1 MEGGNEP
8 MSQTPTINGIGNAHP
23 HLTTPTPEGPP
34 RYVHR
39 QRLNAELDA
48 ATHGPVTLVSAPA
61 GWGKS
66 VALSAWA
73 RTRTAGRVV
82 WLDASAA
89 DHAEM
94 LRLTLDRFTDGDADP
109 AGPAD
114 VEGHR
119 RRAGEPSRSSEPLV
133 IVLDDCDRVADPEV
147 LALTERIIAAHDGRL
162 HVVLACRTDPLLPL
176 HRWRVSGDLSEIRMD
191 ELAFTIAETAE
202 LLVNYGIQLPYSD
215 QAELHA
221 VTEGW
226 PAGLRLAA
234 LAMSHS
240 PDPAQVIADLGMNDP
255 VSDYLTAEVLTPLP
269 TDLREVLIELSVVEY
284 LSAGLVR
291 ALTGRADGGPLLADI
306 QRRGVLLRRCAG
318 SGEWFHLHPLLGRV
332 LYRELRQRGARD
344 GPEAHVRAAA
354 WYEMHGPAAETLRHL
369 LAAEDWPRATQMLEQ
384 HWPDILVGTRWR
396 GLKDVVGPP
405 PDEIQARPRLA
416 MSFAAER
423 LEAGDP
429 VQTHRFLRM
438 AFGPGDRQRSPADP
452 IAIAFD
458 LADARFTGDVARV
471 REVAATLL
479 ANTPTAAT
487 ANGNGGAIGNNA
499 IGTAPASGNG
509 RLAEEARAV
518 ALVAMGAAS
527 LGLGDLR
534 EAGARLSEGLALTRQ
549 IDLARAEVAAGS
561 RLAMWNAM
569 VGRLQAA
576 ARLGRETLGLADR
589 LGLMHVSDLSW
600 ARLALAE
607 VHFQWDQLD
616 EAHRL
621 VEQALNDACGEPLT
635 LIAGIIASAKVR
647 LALGQLSEAHELL
660 LAARQEAAHARVP
673 RTIRRTLTLMEAELR
688 LAAGDP
694 PAARQRLAEWRGDEP
709 FPAWAATVEASILLA
724 EGRAAAAAAVVA
736 THLAPPGPESSM
748 TWMVQAGVL
757 TALAGRA
764 VGDQGRVTRGLDLA
778 LDAAEREGFRRPFV
792 AAGHALRELI
802 NAVAPSMGVYRLV
815 VADLGEV
822 PDPSEY
828 FTASATIGIGRMPRG
843 GGPAVEPLTQR
854 ELTVLRY
861 LQGTLSNVEIASTLH
876 VSINTVKTHI
886 RNIYRKLDAG
896 RRREAVRRARDRR
909 LL

>member
-1 MEGGNEP
+1 
-8 MSQTPTINGIGNAHP
+8 MSRTPTINGIGTTRP
-23 HLTTPTPEGPP
+23 HILAPTPDGPP

-61 GWGKS
+61 GWGKT

-73 RTRTAGRVV
+73 RTKPAGRVV
-82 WLDASAA
+82 WLDASAVGT
-89 DHAEM
+89 
-94 LRLTLDRFTDGDADP
+94 LRSTLEAYADGDAT
-109 AGPAD
+109 
-114 VEGHR
+114 VEGPVR
-119 RRAGEPSRSSEPLV
+119 RPGDPLHPSDPLV
-133 IVLDDCDRVADPEV
+133 VVLDDCDRIADPD
-147 LALTERIIAAHDGRL
+147 ALLSIERVIGANDGRL

-191 ELAFTIAETAE
+191 ELAFTISETAE
-202 LLVNYGIQLPYSD
+202 LLANYGIQLPFSD
-215 QAELHA
+215 LAELHA

-226 PAGLRLAA
+226 SAGLRLAA
-234 LAMSHS
+234 LAMAHS
-240 PDPAQVIADLGMNDP
+240 PDPAQVIADLGVNDP
-255 VSDYLTAEVLTPLP
+255 VADYMTAEVLTPLP
-269 TDLREVLIELSVVEY
+269 ADARRFLVDLCVVEY

-291 ALTGRADGGPLLADI
+291 ALTGRPDGGPALAEL
-306 QRRGVLLRRCAG
+306 QRRGVFVRRCAG

-332 LYRELRQRGARD
+332 LYRELRQRGPRD
-344 GPEAHVRAAA
+344 GRQAHARAAA
-354 WYEMHGPAAETLRHL
+354 WYTVHGPAAETLRHL
-369 LAAEDWPRATQMLEQ
+369 LAAEDWPGAVAMLDQ
-384 HWPDILVGTRWR
+384 HWTDILIGTRWR
-396 GLKDVVGPP
+396 GLNDVVGSP
-405 PDEIQARPRLA
+405 PDDMQEQPRLA
-416 MSFAAER
+416 MAFAAER
-423 LEAGDP
+423 VEAGDP
-429 VQTHRFLRM
+429 VQMHRFLRM
-438 AFGPGDRQRSPADP
+438 AFGPGERHEPHSTAM
-452 IAIAFD
+452 ATAFD
-458 LADARFTGDVARV
+458 IADARFAGDMGRMRELAPDLARHASE
-471 REVAATLL
+471 RG
-479 ANTPTAAT
+479 
-487 ANGNGGAIGNNA
+487 GNG
-499 IGTAPASGNG
+499 TPAHQ
-509 RLAEEARAV
+509 RLAEETRAIS
-518 ALVAMGAAS
+518 LVSLGTAS
-527 LGLGDLR
+527 LSLGDLR
-534 EAGARLSEGLALTRQ
+534 EAGARLSEGLGLTRQ
-549 IDLARAEVAAGS
+549 IDLARAEVTAGS
-561 RLAMWNAM
+561 RLAMWHAT
-569 VGRLQAA
+569 VGRLHSA

-600 ARLALAE
+600 ARLALSE

-621 VEQALNDACGEPLT
+621 VEQALNDASGEPLT

-647 LALGQLSEAHELL
+647 LALGQLAEAHELL
-660 LAARQEAAHARVP
+660 LAARQEASYAKVP
-673 RTIRRTLTLMEAELR
+673 RPVHRTLTLMEAELR

-694 PAARQRLAEWRGDEP
+694 PAARQRLADWRGDEP
-709 FPAWAATVEASILLA
+709 FPAWTATVEASILLA
-724 EGRAAAAAAVVA
+724 EGRAAAAGAVVA
-736 THLAPPGPESSM
+736 PHLVPPGPESSL

-792 AAGHALRELI
+792 AGGHTLRELI

-822 PDPSEY
+822 PDPTEY
-828 FTASATIGIGRMPRG
+828 FPASALGLGRMPRG
-843 GGPAVEPLTQR
+843 GGPPVEPLTQR

>member
-1 MEGGNEP
+1 
-8 MSQTPTINGIGNAHP
+8 MSQTPTINGIGNARP
-23 HLTTPTPEGPP
+23 HLTTPTPDGPP

-48 ATHGPVTLVSAPA
+48 ATHGPVTLVCAPA
-61 GWGKS
+61 GWGKT

-73 RTRTAGRVV
+73 RTKTAGRVV
-82 WLDASAA
+82 WLDASASH
-89 DHAEM
+89 HAET
-94 LRLTLDRFTDGDADP
+94 LRLTLDRLSETPAEPTGP
-109 AGPAD
+109 AGT
-114 VEGHR
+114 ESHR
-119 RRAGEPSRSSEPLV
+119 RRAGEPTRSSEPLV
-133 IVLDDCDRVADPEV
+133 VVLDDCDRIGDPDV
-147 LALTERIIAAHDGRL
+147 LTLIERVIGAHDGL
-162 HVVLACRTDPLLPL
+162 HVVLAGRTDPLLPL

-234 LAMSHS
+234 LAMAHS
-240 PDPAQVIADLGMNDP
+240 PDPAQIIADLGMNDP
-255 VSDYLTAEVLTPLP
+255 VSDYITAEVLTALP
-269 TDLREVLIELSVVEY
+269 PDVRRLLVDISVVEY
-284 LSAGLVR
+284 LSADLVR
-291 ALTGRADGGPLLADI
+291 ALTGRADGGPLLADL
-306 QRRGVLLRRCAG
+306 QRRGVFVRRCAG
-318 SGEWFHLHPLLGRV
+318 SGEWFRLHPLLVRT
-332 LYRELRQRGARD
+332 LYRELRQRGARA
-344 GPEAHVRAAA
+344 GPEAHARAAA
-354 WYEMHGPAAETLRHL
+354 WYAVHGPAAETLRHR
-369 LAAEDWPRATQMLEQ
+369 LAAEDWAGAVQMLEQ
-384 HWPDILVGTRWR
+384 HWPDILIGTRWR
-396 GLKDVVGPP
+396 GQNSVVGPP
-405 PDEIQARPRLA
+405 PDMIQSQPRLA
-416 MSFAAER
+416 MAFAAER
-423 LEAGDP
+423 AEAGDL

-438 AFGPGDRQRSPADP
+438 AFGPGDRQRSHADP

-458 LADARFTGDVARV
+458 IADARGTGDMARM
-471 REVAATLL
+471 RELAAALL
-479 ANTPTAAT
+479 AITPTPAS
-487 ANGNGGAIGNNA
+487 ANGNGS
-499 IGTAPASGNG
+499 PKNG

-518 ALVAMGAAS
+518 ALVALGAANM
-527 LGLGDLR
+527 GLGDLR
-534 EAGARLSEGLALTRQ
+534 EAGARLSEALALTRR

-561 RLAMWNAM
+561 HLAMWNA
-569 VGRLQAA
+569 VTGRLQTA

-607 VHFQWDQLD
+607 VHYQWDQLD
-616 EAHRL
+616 EDNRL
-621 VEQALNDACGEPLT
+621 VEQALNDACGESLT
-635 LIAGIIASAKVR
+635 LVAGIMAAARVR
-647 LALGQLSEAHELL
+647 LARGLLAEAHELL
-660 LAARQEAAHARVP
+660 LAARQESSYARVP
-673 RTIRRTLTLMEAELR
+673 RPVRRALTLMEAELR

-694 PAARQRLAEWRGDEP
+694 PAARQRMAEWRGDEP
-709 FPAWAATVEASILLA
+709 FPAWSATVEASILLA

-736 THLAPPGPESSM
+736 GHLSPPGPESSI

-792 AAGHALRELI
+792 AGGHTLRELI

-828 FTASATIGIGRMPRG
+828 FTASATIGLGRMPRG
-843 GGPAVEPLTQR
+843 SGPPVEPLTQR